1 MRLHFYM
8 MLHVVM
14 LGVMITAV
22 LLAGL
27 PEDLK
32 LALVHTV
39 SDPIKTHVHHFGPF
53 LFHRIISDTHG
64 GTVVGDHR
72 GWGLWMPEFFKCDFF
87 GDSLLSVEEE
97 ASSFGFGGAGE

>member
-1 MRLHFYM
+1 M

-14 LGVMITAV
+14 LGVIITAV

-32 LALVHTV
+32 LALAHTV
-39 SDPIKTHVHHFGPF
+39 SDPIKTHVHRFGPF
-53 LFHRIISDTHG
+53 LFHIIISDTHG

-72 GWGLWMPEFFKCDFF
+72 GWGC
-87 GDSLLSVEEE
+87 GCLSSSSVIRSGT
-97 ASSFGFGGAGE
+97 ASFRLRKRPANSALAALESGFCTIC